1 MISRFVSQKIS
12 NENLT
17 AVDKIKEVLPL
28 NESGFLVCVYYI

>member
-17 AVDKIKEVLPL
+17 AVHKIKEVLPL
-28 NESGFLVCVYYI
+28 NESGFLVRVYYI